1 VEILVVAEL
10 LTIGNIMIYL
20 NLIMMTANLLAGL
33 YHLSVGAY
41 GLFIVNVIVVAT
53 LGCFSFS
60 ILKQEYEEYKK

>member
-1 VEILVVAEL
+1 
-10 LTIGNIMIYL
+10 
-20 NLIMMTANLLAGL
+20 MMTANLLAGL